1 MNKHPA
7 DELNEDLA
15 ADRFFGERTWNL
27 LEQEP
32 LVSHNPERIG
42 QMLPLE
48 FPWLD
53 NRPCVT
59 EEARSSPQ
67 GLMGGFWWLAL
78 GIGLGALIGVRLL
91 GVIGLFAGAV
101 FGASMAS
108 RFSGPR

>member
-15 ADRFFGERTWNL
+15 ANRLFGERAWNP

-48 FPWLD
+48 LPWLD
-53 NRPCVT
+53 
-59 EEARSSPQ
+59 EHQGEAEGAHSGTQ

-78 GIGLGALIGVRLL
+78 GIGLGALIGMRLL